1 MFAAS
6 VTLGA
11 PLAARWMDR
20 FGDRL
25 YNLYGSSEAGF
36 GTLGTPDD
44 LRAAPGTVGRP
55 PLGTRLKILDPESR
69 TLPPGEIG
77 HIAISSGML
86 FEGYVGGGDKR
97 RWRGFPNTGYLGH
110 VDPAGYVFVD
120 GREDDRIVS
129 GGENFFPQVVA
140 DTLLGH
146 RDVADA
152 AVFGVADEVFGQ
164 RLKAFVVPRADIS
177 EAYLKA

>member
-1 MFAAS
+1 MLQRILDLPVPVLATARTGSCCMFAAS

-25 YNLYGSSEAGF
+25 YNLCGSSEAGF

-97 RWRGFPNTGYLGH
+97 RWRGFLNTGDLGI
-110 VDPAGYVFVD
+110 GSRRSCLR
-120 GREDDRIVS
+120 GR
-129 GGENFFPQVVA
+129 P
-140 DTLLGH
+140 
-146 RDVADA
+146 
-152 AVFGVADEVFGQ
+152 
-164 RLKAFVVPRADIS
+164 
-177 EAYLKA
+177 